1 MLIIL
6 LISYLFKANFAFDT
20 KKLHGQYVHLVE

>member
-1 MLIIL
+1 MLITL
-6 LISYLFKANFAFDT
+6 LIFCFFKTNFAFDT